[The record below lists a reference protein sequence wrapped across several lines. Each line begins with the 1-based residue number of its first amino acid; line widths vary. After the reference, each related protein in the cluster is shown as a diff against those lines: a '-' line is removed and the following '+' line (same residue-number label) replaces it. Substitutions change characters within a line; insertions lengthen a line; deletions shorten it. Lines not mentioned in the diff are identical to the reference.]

1 MKTHNEWD
9 PNRNPERPGESRI
22 PVDTCLCAIDNFL
35 KNEIIVAKV
44 CSCAKC
50 NYRRKM
56 FRAIQE
62 ILSDY
67 KRLKSE
73 ELRRHK
79 K

>member
-1 MKTHNEWD
+1 MKIKKEWD
-9 PNRNPERPGESRI
+9 PNMNPERPGESRI
-22 PVDTCLCAIDNFL
+22 PVDTCFCAIDNFL
-35 KNEIIVAKV
+35 KNEILVTKV

-62 ILSDY
+62 IVSDY
-67 KRLKSE
+67 KKLKAN
-73 ELRRHK
+73 ELGRYK